1 MILNLYGIILGVI
14 LKFIRLILMFTQ
26 GMRTFIRLITMFI
39 RRDIRLMLMFIDADV
54 GNYTE

>member
-1 MILNLYGIILGVI
+1 MILNLYGIILGMI

-39 RRDIRLMLMFIDADV
+39 RRDIRLMLTFIDADV